1 MASQRSAE
9 SEMSRQIGY
18 DDMRIEGNGSYME
31 DHSKMDVENI
41 PSLKDY
47 DD

>member
-18 DDMRIEGNGSYME
+18 EEMRIEGNGSLIE
-31 DHSKMDVENI
+31 DHSKMEGENI

-47 DD
+47 ED